1 MKERHII
8 KVIIDL
14 IEDIRESI
22 GNQED
27 FILTAMLLK
36 EDNSNPDRLISAG
49 EAPIN
54 TFFVDEMQR
63 KLIFK
68 IDRSVAVLPIGML
81 VKHLLVLPMAD
92 MMYELR
98 VDIATYHDAAS
109 VVGFGKSFQE
119 KKYFLFIKLV

>member
-1 MKERHII
+1 M

-14 IEDIRESI
+14 IEDIREAI

-54 TFFVDEMQR
+54 AFIIDEEQR

-68 IDRSVAVLPIGML
+68 IDSSTAVLSIGEL
-81 VKHLLVLPMAD
+81 VKHLLVLPMAGL
-92 MMYELR
+92 MYELR
-98 VDIATYHDAAS
+98 VDIKTYHDAAS
-109 VVGFGKSFQE
+109 VVGFGKSLQE

>member
-1 MKERHII
+1 M

-14 IEDIRESI
+14 IEDIRETL

-27 FILTAMLLK
+27 FMLTAMLLK
-36 EDNSNPDRLISAG
+36 EDDSNQERLISVG
-49 EAPIN
+49 EASIN
-54 TFFVDEMQR
+54 TFVIDQVQR

-68 IDRSVAVLPIGML
+68 IDRSTAVLPIGTL

-98 VDIATYHDAAS
+98 VDIETHHDAAS
-109 VVGFGKSFQE
+109 IVGFGTSLQE
-119 KKYFLFIKLV
+119 KKYFLFIKLA

>member
-1 MKERHII
+1 M

-14 IEDIRESI
+14 IEDIREAI

-36 EDNSNPDRLISAG
+36 EDDSNQDRLISAG
-49 EAPIN
+49 EAAIN
-54 TFFVDEMQR
+54 AFVIDEVQR
-63 KLIFK
+63 KLIFN
-68 IDRSVAVLPIGML
+68 IDRSAAVLPIGTL

-98 VDIATYHDAAS
+98 VDIETHHDAAS
-109 VVGFGKSFQE
+109 VVGFGTSLLE
-119 KKYFLFIKLV
+119 KKYFLFIKLG

>member
-1 MKERHII
+1 M

-14 IEDIRESI
+14 IEDIREAI

-54 TFFVDEMQR
+54 AFIIDEEQR

-68 IDRSVAVLPIGML
+68 IDSSAAVLSIGEL
-81 VKHLLVLPMAD
+81 VKHLLVLPMAGL
-92 MMYELR
+92 MYELR
-98 VDIATYHDAAS
+98 VDIKTYHDAAS
-109 VVGFGKSFQE
+109 VVGFGKSLQE